1 MIYSPRE
8 KLQILRKQ
16 YKISQLEL
24 VGDKISR
31 SHLAMIETGKTK
43 LSKRVA
49 QALVENFNF
58 ILENKG
64 ITEKITLDYLIED
77 TNVQIMKKRA
87 HYVEALNK
95 GILNEELIHEI
106 ENFIK
111 VSDVESKVVLYTK
124 IGDFYYAAGHL
135 KRAFGYFSRT
145 FDEALKLNDIKLL
158 ENLIF
163 KLTSINIINKDYI
176 NNVSIERA
184 VKDKL
189 DKIKAVKKEQIIN
202 NFISSFA
209 HLGEYD
215 RAISYVDL
223 LLKETDNKD
232 AIYDLELN
240 KAKFLEKKEIFVNAI
255 SIYRGMLLK
264 YKDERKKLIV
274 SINLMNAYKLK
285 GELSKVESYYRKNVT
300 NLKKFPDMNE
310 SQCLNFE
317 MGQTSLYLDK
327 NERAL
332 DFFKKVVEKVDPL
345 EPCAENV
352 LNDTLYSILKLVKKS
367 DYNFVKKIENIYL
380 NQNLE
385 KNEFKIGY
393 LFLNYFRDNEF
404 YMDES
409 KFLGRMCSI
418 I

>member
-49 QALVENFNF
+49 QALVENFNY
-58 ILENKG
+58 ILQNKG
-64 ITEKITLDYLIED
+64 LTEKITLDYLIED
-77 TNVQIMKKRA
+77 TNMQIKKKRA

-124 IGDFYYAAGHL
+124 IGDFYFAANHL
-135 KRAFGYFSRT
+135 KRSFGYFSRT
-145 FDEALKLNDIKLL
+145 FDEALKLNDIRLL
-158 ENLIF
+158 ENIIL
-163 KLTSINIINKDYI
+163 KLTSINCMNKDYI
-176 NNVSIERA
+176 NNVTIERA

-189 DKIKAVKKEQIIN
+189 EKLNFGKKEQIVN
-202 NFISSFA
+202 NFVNSFSS
-209 HLGEYD
+209 LGEYD
-215 RAISYVDL
+215 KAISYTDL
-223 LLKETDNKD
+223 LLKEINDKES
-232 AIYDLELN
+232 IYKLELN
-240 KAKFLEKKEIFVNAI
+240 KANFLEKKEIYVSAI

-264 YKDERKKLIV
+264 YKEENKKIV
-274 SINLMNAYKLK
+274 ISIKLMNAYKLK
-285 GELSKVESYYRKNVT
+285 GELVKVESYYKKNIVS
-300 NLKKFPDMNE
+300 LKKFSEIEE

-317 MGQTSLYLDK
+317 MALASLYLDK
-327 NERAL
+327 NDRAL
-332 DFFKKVVEKVDPL
+332 DFFKKVIENADPL
-345 EPCAENV
+345 NICIDKVINE
-352 LNDTLYSILKLVKKS
+352 TLYNILKLVKKP
-367 DYNFVKKIENIYL
+367 DYSLVKKIENIYL
-380 NQNLE
+380 SQTMDRND
-385 KNEFKIGY
+385 FKIGY
-393 LFLNYFRDNEF
+393 LFLNYYRDNEF
-404 YMDES
+404 IADES

>member
-1 MIYSPRE
+1 
-8 KLQILRKQ
+8 
-16 YKISQLEL
+16 
-24 VGDKISR
+24 
-31 SHLAMIETGKTK
+31 
-43 LSKRVA
+43 
-49 QALVENFNF
+49 
-58 ILENKG
+58 
-64 ITEKITLDYLIED
+64 
-77 TNVQIMKKRA
+77 
-87 HYVEALNK
+87 
-95 GILNEELIHEI
+95 
-106 ENFIK
+106 
-111 VSDVESKVVLYTK
+111 
-124 IGDFYYAAGHL
+124 
-135 KRAFGYFSRT
+135 
-145 FDEALKLNDIKLL
+145 
-158 ENLIF
+158 
-163 KLTSINIINKDYI
+163 
-176 NNVSIERA
+176 
-184 VKDKL
+184 
-189 DKIKAVKKEQIIN
+189 
-202 NFISSFA
+202 
-209 HLGEYD
+209 
-215 RAISYVDL
+215 
-223 LLKETDNKD
+223 
-232 AIYDLELN
+232 LELN